1 MAEIATELVSVE
13 RMLWSGKAS
22 SVTAQTTEG
31 EIGVLPGHEP
41 LLGQL
46 VENGVVVIRTVEGEK
61 LVAAVQGGFLSVS
74 SSKITILADS
84 AVWASEVN
92 TSEAEA
98 RAKDA
103 SASALERETAV
114 SELRAV
120 KRLQENQFLTP

>member
-46 VENGVVVIRTVEGEK
+46 VDNGVVVIRTVEGEK

-84 AVWASEVN
+84 AVWASEVK

-120 KRLQENQFLTP
+120 KRLQEK

>member
-1 MAEIATELVSVE
+1 MAEIAAELVAVE
-13 RMLWSGKAS
+13 RMLWSGQAT

-46 VENGVVVIRTVEGEK
+46 VENGVVVIRTTEGET

-74 SSKITILADS
+74 TGKITILADS
-84 AVWASEVN
+84 ALWAHEVD
-92 TSEAEA
+92 TADVEA
-98 RAKDA
+98 RERDA
-103 SASALERETAV
+103 STEEERELAQ

-120 KRLQENQFLTP
+120 KRLQES

>member
-46 VENGVVVIRTVEGEK
+46 VDNGVVVIRTAEGEK

-103 SASALERETAV
+103 SASELERETAV

-120 KRLQENQFLTP
+120 KRLQEK

>member
-13 RMLWSGKAS
+13 RMLWSGQAA

-46 VENGVVVIRTVEGEK
+46 VDNGVVVIRTAEGEK

-74 SSKITILADS
+74 SAKVTILADT
-84 AVWASEVN
+84 AVWAGEVN
-92 TSEAEA
+92 TSAAEA
-98 RAKDA
+98 RSKDA
-103 SASALERETAV
+103 AASELERDAAV

-120 KRLQENQFLTP
+120 KRLQEK